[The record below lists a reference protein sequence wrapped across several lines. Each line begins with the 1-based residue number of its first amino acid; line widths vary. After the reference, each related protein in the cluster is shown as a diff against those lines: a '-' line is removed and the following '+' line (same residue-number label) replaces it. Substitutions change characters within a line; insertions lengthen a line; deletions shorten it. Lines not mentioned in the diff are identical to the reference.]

1 MTLIDLCEIYAI
13 KTGAGSNYAA
23 IFADINIDSRIGVTS
38 FFNLLAQKFG
48 NCEPIF
54 NTTEVFKL
62 FSDAWFSRNNDTI
75 KRMLDALAME
85 YNPIENYDRTE
96 TIERNRGNTGKVNG
110 ITNNT
115 NSVAAFNVSDFSNN
129 TQDRGTND
137 MTSTGEEHEGI
148 TNRTHGNIGVTT
160 TQQMLNAELE
170 LRQFQVIEW
179 VVEKWSS
186 ELLSSVY

>member
-1 MTLIDLCEIYAI
+1 MTLVDLCEIYAI

-23 IFADINIDSRIGVTS
+23 IFADSEIDPRIGVVP
-38 FFNLLAQKFG
+38 FFNLLCQKFG

-62 FSDAWFSRNNDTI
+62 FSDAWFNRNNDTI

-110 ITNNT
+110 TTNNT
-115 NSVAAFNVSDFSNN
+115 NSVAAYNVSVFSNN
-129 TQDRGTND
+129 TQDSGNNN
-137 MTSTGEEHEGI
+137 MTSSGEEHEGI
-148 TNRTHGNIGVTT
+148 TNKRHGNIGVTT
-160 TQQMLNAELE
+160 SQQMLTAELE
-170 LRQFQVIEW
+170 LRQFQIIEW
-179 VVEKWSS
+179 VVEKWSN